1 MRLSAYCRS
10 KRELIEKFIQENL
23 PLINDSEDIPDEF
36 IAYWDKERLQA
47 LEKLSLEEDLDVEKL
62 QKVIGDYLFTEKI
75 PLKDDVVDM
84 IKKRPALKDR
94 RTTSVRITDKIL
106 SFVETFINGITGK

>member
-1 MRLSAYCRS
+1 MKAGIRIPAF
-10 KRELIEKFIQENL
+10 K
-23 PLINDSEDIPDEF
+23 INQLVKQVRQPAF
-36 IAYWDKERLQA
+36 L
-47 LEKLSLEEDLDVEKL
+47 
-62 QKVIGDYLFTEKI
+62 
-75 PLKDDVVDM
+75 VDM